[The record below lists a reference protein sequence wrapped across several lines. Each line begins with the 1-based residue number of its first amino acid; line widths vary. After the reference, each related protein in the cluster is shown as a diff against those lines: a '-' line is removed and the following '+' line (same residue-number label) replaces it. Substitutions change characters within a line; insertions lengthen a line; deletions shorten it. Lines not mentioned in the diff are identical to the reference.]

1 MGIFTSR
8 ITDKQEKLQKRFI
21 ALSDEDV
28 KVLVDK
34 WINDHYNWESNGCL
48 NSVKEEHFII
58 RTNRASY
65 KAPWDKRY
73 KLISISGG
81 INYYDSLNFGIND
94 FGRCWL
100 IYQAEHC
107 QEEILYNKSIDEFLE
122 EYLDD

>member
-1 MGIFTSR
+1 MGFFTSR

-28 KVLVDK
+28 KVLVNK
-34 WINDHYNWESNGCL
+34 WINDYFNWESCGCL

-100 IYQAEHC
+100 IFQIEHC